1 MNMGQ
6 FSELGQGQV
15 VGLGRVGESASADL
29 GGVGVAIVVAGMFAL
44 LGIWLYRSEKNGE

>member
-15 VGLGRVGESASADL
+15 VGPRRIGEGGDL
-29 GGVGVAIVVAGMFAL
+29 GGVGVAIVIAGMFAL
-44 LGIWLYRSEKNGE
+44 LGIWLYQSEKNGE